1 MLILR
6 LTRLMFVQ
14 AVCKADQLTLE
25 LRMLKEPAK
34 ESESR
39 CEDENYRIR
48 EEQLRLEKLREERY
62 FNRNKK
68 EISFVRIIIIFDH
81 LKSFLI
87 SFSFLNRDKTI
98 PLKRIK
104 YFQLLL
110 YHVERR
116 SGVEE
121 WGPWSDLNP
130 QN

>member
-14 AVCKADQLTLE
+14 AVRKADQLTLE